1 MVDVLIMGTIGYD
14 TIETPFGRREKALG
28 GSATYA
34 SIAAS
39 FFAKPGIVAIV
50 GEDFTQEHRQLL
62 STRGISLTGL
72 KQVSGKTFA
81 WGGKYEFDMNEA
93 KTEFTDLNTLL
104 EFDAAVPVEYRKAQ
118 YIFLANTD
126 PLLQMKVIE
135 QLKNPS
141 LIVMDTMNFWIQT
154 KKEALLEVIKKIDV
168 LLLNDAEAR
177 MLFNTVNLVQAA
189 QSALKLGPKY
199 VIIKKG
205 EHGALLFSN
214 GRHVK
219 SELLSTTLI
228 HSGGFGCF
236 NAPGYPLEILKDPT
250 GCGDSFAGSLTGY
263 LAKHNSTDELLLRK
277 AIIYASVIASYN
289 AEDFSVERLQRLTH
303 AEIEER
309 YNEMKELREF

>member
-14 TIETPFGRREKALG
+14 TIETPFGRREKVLG

-39 FFAKPGIVAIV
+39 FFAKPGMVTIV
-50 GEDFTQEHRQLL
+50 GEDFKEEHRQLL
-62 STRGISLTGL
+62 RSRGISLTGL
-72 KQVSGKTFA
+72 KQASGKTLA

-104 EFDAAVPVEYRKAQ
+104 EFDAAVPEEYRNAQ
-118 YIFLANTD
+118 YVFLANTD
-126 PLLQMKVIE
+126 PELQMKVIQ
-135 QLKNPS
+135 QLKNPA

-189 QSALKLGPKY
+189 QSALQLGPRY

-205 EHGALLFSN
+205 EHGALLFSDS
-214 GRHVK
+214 RH
-219 SELLSTTLI
+219 
-228 HSGGFGCF
+228 F

-250 GCGDSFAGSLTGY
+250 GCGDSFAGSLIGY
-263 LAKHNSTDELLLRK
+263 LAKHHAKDEPSLRK
-277 AIIYASVIASYN
+277 AIIYGSVIASFN
-289 AEDFSVERLQRLTH
+289 AEEFSVERLQRLTD
-303 AEIEER
+303 AEIEKR